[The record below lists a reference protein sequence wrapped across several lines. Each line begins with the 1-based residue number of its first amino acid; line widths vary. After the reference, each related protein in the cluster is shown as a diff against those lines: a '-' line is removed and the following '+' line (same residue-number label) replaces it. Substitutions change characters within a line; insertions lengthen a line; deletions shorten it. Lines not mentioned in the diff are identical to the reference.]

1 MEMDT
6 KKVDK
11 YFLFNERHTISF
23 QIQLFNNFQEK
34 RSSIT
39 IDAKIK
45 LEDGSLVLYVD
56 LNSQNNKGIENI
68 SQYLSKEYKKKDY
81 KILNAKVCRKLI
93 HLELDCN
100 IKFTS
105 FVSET
110 NRKFCA
116 MPLKRFSY
124 TFDGPVHSICYR
136 LTSIAS
142 TLLTPYLNTLV
153 SNNNGIVVGVKA
165 ITRSGSCYNKKFS
178 LCSGNKYVY
187 LTTDDNNPT
196 EVLTTFSFFFCNPIE
211 YDMLLSQTKDN
222 KCRVEVHTPEYKK
235 AASKGNEMLEYLF
248 SNNMCLAHL
257 DVYLG
262 LTGTVNPIPQD
273 FSLIDILI
281 SYYVRAD
288 YLDNVSKLLLY
299 HSILEKIV
307 GVHKDC
313 DTYKEIHKYLKEM
326 HINIE
331 KINDNISAA
340 NIKNEYEGNQPIDNF
355 VKLRNYFI
363 HHLGSKKAIEFL
375 RDNDMLFYLRLTI
388 TILILKKLGIED
400 VRFDKYFHNITVF
413 DNTVEEYNYIAE
425 MFERYKN

>member
-1 MEMDT
+1 MKMNT
-6 KKVDK
+6 IKANK
-11 YFLFNERHTISF
+11 YFLFNERHIISF
-23 QIQLFNNFQEK
+23 QIQLFNKFQEK

-39 IDAKIK
+39 IDATIK
-45 LEDGSLVLYVD
+45 LEDGNLILYVD
-56 LNSQNNKGIENI
+56 LKSQNNKGIENI
-68 SQYLSKEYKKKDY
+68 SRYLSIEYKKKDF
-81 KILNAKVCRKLI
+81 KILNAKICGKLI

-100 IKFTS
+100 IRFTS

-110 NRKFCA
+110 DRKFCA

-124 TFDGPVHSICYR
+124 TFDGQAHPNCYR
-136 LTSIAS
+136 LTAIAS
-142 TLLTPYLNTLV
+142 SLLAPYLATLI
-153 SNNNGIVVGVKA
+153 SKNGIVVGFNS
-165 ITRSGSCYNKKFS
+165 ISRSGSCYNKKFS
-178 LCSGNKYVY
+178 LFSGNKYVY
-187 LTTDDNNPT
+187 LITNENNPT
-196 EVLTTFSFFFCNPIE
+196 EVLTALSFFFCNPIE
-211 YDMLLSQTKDN
+211 YDMMLSQTKDN

-257 DVYLG
+257 DVYLR

-273 FSLIDILI
+273 FTLIDMLI
-281 SYYVRAD
+281 SYYVRAN

-307 GVHKDC
+307 GVHKGS
-313 DTYKEIHKYLKEM
+313 DTYKEIHKYLKKM

-331 KINDNISAA
+331 KINDNISGA
-340 NIKNEYEGNQPIDNF
+340 NIKNEYEENHPIDNF

-413 DNTVEEYNYIAE
+413 DNTIEEYDYIAE
-425 MFERYKN
+425 MFERYTN

>member
-1 MEMDT
+1 MDT

-11 YFLFNERHTISF
+11 YFLFNERHAISF
-23 QIQLFNNFQEK
+23 QLQLFNKFQEK
-34 RSSIT
+34 RSSNT
-39 IDAKIK
+39 IDATIK
-45 LEDGSLVLYVD
+45 FEDGSSILYID

-68 SQYLSKEYKKKDY
+68 SRHLSKEYKKKDF
-81 KILNAKVCRKLI
+81 KILNAKVCRKPI
-93 HLELDCN
+93 HLELNCD
-100 IKFTS
+100 IRFTS

-110 NRKFCA
+110 DRKFCA
-116 MPLKRFSY
+116 MPLKHFSY
-124 TFDGPVHSICYR
+124 TFDGPVHPNCYR

-142 TLLTPYLNTLV
+142 KILTPYLTTLV
-153 SNNNGIVVGVKA
+153 SNNGIVVGVKT
-165 ITRSGSCYNKKFS
+165 ITQSGSCYNKKFS

-187 LTTDDNNPT
+187 LTTDDNNLT
-196 EVLTTFSFFFCNPIE
+196 EVLTTLSFFFCNPIE
-211 YDMLLSQTKDN
+211 YNMMLSQTKDN
-222 KCRVEVHTPEYKK
+222 KCRVEVYTPEYKK
-235 AASKGNEMLEYLF
+235 TTSKGNEMLEYLF

-257 DVYLG
+257 DVFIR

-273 FSLIDILI
+273 FALIDMLI
-281 SYYVRAD
+281 SNYVRAN

-299 HSILEKIV
+299 HSILEKII
-307 GVHKDC
+307 GVHKDS

-331 KINDNISAA
+331 RINDNISAA
-340 NIKNEYEGNQPIDNF
+340 KIKNEFEEKQLIDNF

-400 VRFDKYFHNITVF
+400 VRFDKYYHNITVY
-413 DNTVEEYNYIAE
+413 DDTVEEYNYIAE